1 MKIDYTG
8 KTALVTGAAV
18 GIGRGIALALAEAGA
33 AVAVTHYSHE
43 ATALI
48 AEVERAGG
56 KLYDFTLDAA
66 SSADVDTVVDKA
78 AEALGGRI
86 NFLVNNSGGLIARVP
101 IEDMTDSHWRQVIDV
116 NLSSA
121 FYCTR
126 AVLRHMPDGGRIVNI
141 SSLAARSG
149 GGDGAVAYATAK
161 AGVEGLTRA
170 TAKAVAG
177 RGILVNSVA
186 PGFITDTPF
195 HATFTPPEAQEATVK
210 ALPVGRPGYPA
221 DVAGAVLYLLSD
233 GSSFCTGITLDL
245 TGGVY

>member
-18 GIGRGIALALAEAGA
+18 GIGRGVALALAEAGA
-33 AVAVTHYSHE
+33 AVAITHHSHGARE
-43 ATALI
+43 LI
-48 AEVERAGG
+48 AEIERGGG
-56 KLYDFTLDAA
+56 KAYSFTMDAT
-66 SSADVDTVVDKA
+66 SSAEVDTVVDNA
-78 AEALGGRI
+78 AGALGGSI
-86 NFLVNNSGGLIARVP
+86 DFLVNNSGGLVARVP
-101 IEDMTDSHWRQVIDV
+101 IEDMTDSHWHQVIDV

-126 AVLRHMPDGGRIVNI
+126 AVLRHMPAGGRIVNI

-245 TGGVY
+245 TGGAY

>member
-1 MKIDYTG
+1 MKTDFTG

-18 GIGRGIALALAEAGA
+18 GIGRGIAVALAEAGA
-33 AVAVTHYSHE
+33 AIAVTHYSHE
-43 ATALI
+43 ATELI

-56 KLYDFTLDAA
+56 TIYDFTLDAT
-66 SSADVDTVVDKA
+66 SSADVDKVVNTA

-101 IEDMTDSHWRQVIDV
+101 IEDMTDRHWRQVIDV

-126 AVLRHMPDGGRIVNI
+126 AVLRHMPAGGRIVNI

-210 ALPVGRPGYPA
+210 ALPVGRPGYPS
-221 DVAGAVLYLLSD
+221 DVAGAVLYLLSN